1 MQPCQQTPKC
11 FMLWDIIA
19 CVYIST
25 FGANLGSKLNSLNFD
40 SNILFFLW
48 AQNSYD
54 MKHWILFQNKNRVSQ
69 SFSWDGG
76 GKGVKLYFWLKM
88 SVLFCYRK
96 FPIFFVN
103 KKKLPLCLSLLP
115 YIRPVFDISIYGNRI
130 AFLHLLAFCLVMG
143 RCGGE
148 RLSQILL
155 RRSWKE

>member
-1 MQPCQQTPKC
+1 
-11 FMLWDIIA
+11 MLWDIIA

-25 FGANLGSKLNSLNFD
+25 FGANLGSKLNSLNFY

-88 SVLFCYRK
+88 SVLFC
-96 FPIFFVN
+96 
-103 KKKLPLCLSLLP
+103 
-115 YIRPVFDISIYGNRI
+115 
-130 AFLHLLAFCLVMG
+130 
-143 RCGGE
+143 
-148 RLSQILL
+148 
-155 RRSWKE
+155 